1 MRVLISGGSGMI
13 GSALTDSL
21 RADGV
26 EVNHLVRRK
35 EKTSPGDVLWNP
47 TTATVDVPAMEGYD
61 AVVHLSGASVAQGR
75 WTSARKLVLR
85 SSRVDTTRVLVDSL
99 ARLNQKPSVFVCASA
114 TGYYGSRGDEILTE
128 SSGNG
133 SDLLGL
139 ICRAWEGEAARAM
152 VSGIRTVI
160 TRFGIILSSK
170 GGALPAMVAPF
181 DFGVGGRLGSGKQ
194 WMSWITLEDVVAII
208 RAAIAEKS
216 WAGPLNVV
224 APSPIQNA
232 DFTQV
237 LASVL
242 HRPAFF
248 AVPAFALRIAL
259 GEMADALLLSSQRVQ
274 PAKLQAAGYRFRQE
288 NLEAALFD
296 SLANR

>member
-181 DFGVGGRLGSGKQ
+181 NFGVGGRLGSGKQ

>member
-208 RAAIAEKS
+208 RTAIAEKS